1 METGI
6 TRLSVAGF
14 KSIARETA
22 LDIKPLTLL
31 AGANSSGK
39 SSFMQPLLLLKQTLA
54 VPYDPG
60 PLLLNGGNV
69 KFTSFDQ
76 MLTVVENESLKGEF
90 SVTLEAS
97 RTKVTLLFSKKAGA
111 ITVSVQG
118 SGFLDARIDSN
129 MGSKELLEAM
139 KTLSNEPM
147 QCYKDGQYLGKGTFK
162 EHARIIDE
170 WEIVRRYCFL
180 TIFSKDRTFTLEFCS
195 PDFFSRIIVNVIH
208 VPGLRG
214 NPERIYQAAGFGPTF
229 PGTFENYTAN
239 VISDWEEK
247 KSGKLKQLCSQLIRL
262 GLTSRISARRLND
275 AQVEVMVGRLP
286 ENGRNKA
293 DMVNIA
299 DIGFGVSQ
307 VLPVLV
313 ALLVAEPEQLVYLE
327 QPEIHLHPR
336 AQRALA
342 DILVEAANRGVK
354 VVVETHSSM
363 LLLAVQ
369 TLIAKQKID
378 HNNVAMHWFQRN
390 KTGMTE
396 AKTAEL
402 DDSGR
407 FGEWPVD
414 FGAVELEA
422 EEEYIEMVSQKAF
435 QQLENTKGGRP

>member
-6 TRLSVAGF
+6 TKLSVAGF
-14 KSIARETA
+14 KSIAREAA

-31 AGANSSGK
+31 VGANSSGK
-39 SSFMQPLLLLKQTLA
+39 SSFMQPVLLLKQTLA

-76 MLTVVENESLKGEF
+76 MLTLEESKSPKREF
-90 SVTLEAS
+90 SMSLES
-97 RTKVTLLFSKKAGA
+97 GWDKVTLFFSKNAGT

-118 SGFLDARIDSN
+118 GFFDGRISSDMN
-129 MGSKELLEAM
+129 TEELVATI
-139 KTLSNEPM
+139 K
-147 QCYKDGQYLGKGTFK
+147 KDGQHLGKGYLGEDIGDTGIQW
-162 EHARIIDE
+162 AV
-170 WEIVRRYCFL
+170 VRQYCFL
-180 TIFSKDRTFTLEFCS
+180 SIVSKNLGIPKHPGITYNLWRS
-195 PDFFSRIIVNVIH
+195 DFFSKIIENVIH

-239 VISDWEEK
+239 VISDWEER
-247 KSGKLKQLCSQLIRL
+247 KSDKLKQLCSQLIQL
-262 GLTSRISARRLND
+262 GLTSKISARRLND
-275 AQVEVMVGRLP
+275 VQIEVIVGRLP
-286 ENGRNKA
+286 KNGRSKA

-299 DIGFGVSQ
+299 DVGVGVSQ
-307 VLPVLV
+307 ILPVLV

-342 DILVEAANRGVK
+342 DILVAASNRGVK

-378 HNNVAMHWFQRN
+378 HNNVALHWFQRN
-390 KTGMTE
+390 KNGMTE
-396 AKTAEL
+396 VKTAEL

-414 FGAVELEA
+414 FGEVELEA
-422 EEEYIEMVSQKAF
+422 EEEYVEVVSQKAF
-435 QQLENTKGGRP
+435 RQLGNAKGGRS